1 MEEIGG
7 FLMKEGLRV
16 QWEFP
21 NIHGA
26 NECGTPCVSAQMVI
40 VPCCVQA
47 LLHGYDVLDILC
59 AKTFHGYSLLY
70 PYKKGGGEVQRG

>member
-1 MEEIGG
+1 MEEIGE
-7 FLMKEGLRV
+7 FLMKDRLRV

-26 NECGTPCVSAQMVI
+26 SECGTPCVSAQMVI

-47 LLHGYDVLDILC
+47 LFHGYDVLDILC

-70 PYKKGGGEVQRG
+70 PH